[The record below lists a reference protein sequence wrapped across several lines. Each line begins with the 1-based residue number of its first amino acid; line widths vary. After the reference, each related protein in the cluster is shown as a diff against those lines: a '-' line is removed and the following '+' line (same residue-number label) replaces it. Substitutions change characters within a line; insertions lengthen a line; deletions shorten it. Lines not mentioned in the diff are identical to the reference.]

1 MKNWIKRGLAVLLAA
16 GLLCGRAF
24 AMPERL
30 VPVGRT
36 VGIHLN
42 TPPVVT
48 GFEPSGSAREAGL
61 RVGDCIVSVDG
72 QQIASAAELR
82 SSIGQEPLCLG
93 VERDGNY
100 LEICMT
106 PELAEDTARL
116 GLRVRDGITG
126 VGTVTFYDPATG
138 RFGALG
144 HSVNDP
150 GTGRPAPVTGGSV
163 MAAAVTEAVRGTPGR
178 PGELRASFSM
188 DVPVGE
194 IECNDTAG
202 VFGRMRPPRAGQ
214 ALPLAPA
221 AQVKAAP
228 AQILA
233 NVEGEEARA
242 FAVEIWKIDPNN
254 GEGRNFLL
262 HVCDEALIERTGGIV
277 QGMSGSPIV
286 QDGRFIGA
294 VTHVLVDD
302 PTLGYG
308 ISIETMLDRAGSASG
323 DAGPYIEE
331 KNIL

>member
-1 MKNWIKRGLAVLLAA
+1 MKNWIRRGLFILLAA
-16 GLLCGRAF
+16 ALLCGRAF
-24 AMPERL
+24 AMPETL

-36 VGIHLN
+36 VGIHLRI
-42 TPPVVT
+42 PPVVT
-48 GFEPSGSAREAGL
+48 GFAPSGSAREAGL

-72 QQIASAAELR
+72 QRIASAAELR
-82 SSIGQEPLCLG
+82 SRIGQEPVCLG
-93 VERDGNY
+93 VDREGEH
-100 LEICMT
+100 LEISMT
-106 PELAEDTARL
+106 PERAEDTARL

-138 RFGALG
+138 CFGALG

-150 GTGRPAPVTGGSV
+150 NTGSPAPVAGGSV
-163 MAAAVTEAVRGTPGR
+163 MAAQVTEAVRGTPGH
-178 PGELRASFSM
+178 PGELRAQFSM
-188 DVPVGE
+188 DAPVGE
-194 IECNDTAG
+194 IECSDSAG
-202 VFGRMRPPRAGQ
+202 IFGSMRPPRAGQ

-233 NVEGEEARA
+233 NVEGEEVRA
-242 FAVEIWKIDPNN
+242 FAVEILKIDPNN

-308 ISIETMLDRAGSASG
+308 ISIETMLCRAGPASR
-323 DAGPYIEE
+323 DAGPA
-331 KNIL
+331 